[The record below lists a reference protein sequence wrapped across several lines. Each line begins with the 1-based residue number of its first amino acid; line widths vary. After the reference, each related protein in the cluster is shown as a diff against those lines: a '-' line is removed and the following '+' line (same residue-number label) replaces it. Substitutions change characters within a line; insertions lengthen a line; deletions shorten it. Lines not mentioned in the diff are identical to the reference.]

1 MECKLDK
8 CPSRPSTT
16 IIIHFS
22 QYTGITACGGK
33 SLGMTNE
40 FQVSQIRSD
49 KVTHYLDGVY
59 NPTPLSD
66 DNTSLKWTLEWDTRC
81 I

>member
-1 MECKLDK
+1 MHAVISYCNN
-8 CPSRPSTT
+8 STNDL
-16 IIIHFS
+16 S
-22 QYTGITACGGK
+22 GLGQRSGITACGGK

-66 DNTSLKWTLEWDTRC
+66 DNTSLKWTLEWDTKC